1 MKAKRNHTMAVAVI
15 GISLVI
21 LIFSLGTI
29 WIGRS
34 AKNDTDD
41 AVRSVSLFYLNELAG
56 RREQVVNNN
65 LQGNIEVIH
74 TAIEL
79 MTEDDLSDKAH
90 LAAYQSRMKKLFK
103 LDKFAF
109 VDTEGL
115 IYTSLGTE
123 SNIDAYHFDYRTLT
137 GADISVL
144 SREGAEKQ
152 VIIAVPV
159 DLSMKGKHLSVCFM
173 AINMSEMLA
182 GISMDSQSSDS
193 TFSNLYA
200 SDGSPLTSQV
210 LGGLAAEDNLL
221 EALRRAEF
229 DNGSSREQVIS
240 DFAEGRSG
248 AVSFRYS
255 GTHETL
261 SYTPVSGTDWL
272 LTYLI
277 RESVITSRIGSV
289 SNSILQKSVIQ
300 SVLTVLVLLAMFL
313 FIIHQIRK
321 NSQLE
326 LEKETADAENRIK
339 QEEIERRL
347 ALQDALKAALDTA
360 EAANKAKTTFLSN
373 MSHEIRTPMN
383 AIIGL
388 DNIALS
394 DPGISD
400 RTREHLTKIGVS
412 ANHLL
417 SIINDILDMSR
428 IESGRMVIRNEEFSF
443 PKLLEQVNTII
454 SGQCRDK
461 DIEYTCRTSGKID
474 EYYIG
479 DDMKLR
485 QVMINILG
493 NAVKFTPSG
502 GKVTFLVEE
511 MARYDGK
518 ATLRLTFSDTGIGM
532 SKEYL
537 PKLFEAF
544 TQEDSSTTSKYG
556 STGLGMPI
564 TKSIVELMNGHIEV
578 ESEKGKGTTFT
589 VTVTLTESAH
599 SRETRNMDSIR
610 PGDMNVLVIDDDPI
624 ACEHAKVV
632 LGQVGISCET
642 ASSGREALEMVNMH
656 HARRSDYHLILVDWK
671 MPEMDGLETTREIR
685 SILGTDTPIIILT
698 SYNWDEIVEEARA
711 AGVDTFV
718 AKPLFAGT
726 VLDEFRDAFDRKSE
740 AQNEIKA
747 DLEGRRVLLAEDVEV
762 NADIMV
768 MVLAMRGV
776 TADVAENGRIAL
788 EKFSAQPEGT
798 YDAILMD
805 MRMPEMD
812 GLEATRAIRALD
824 RADSKTVPIIALT
837 ANAFDEDVQRSL
849 QAGLNA
855 HLSKPVDPDT
865 LFETLESLIKP

>member
-21 LIFSLGTI
+21 LIFALGTI
-29 WIGRS
+29 WIGRN
-34 AKNDTDD
+34 AKKDTED
-41 AVRSVSLFYLNELAG
+41 AVRSVSQFYLNELAG

-79 MTEDDLSDKAH
+79 MSEDDLSDKAH
-90 LAAYQSRMKKLFK
+90 LEAYQSRMKKLFK

-137 GADISVL
+137 EADISVL
-144 SREGAEKQ
+144 NREGAEKQ

-159 DLSMKGKHLSVCFM
+159 DVSLEGKRLSVCFM
-173 AINMSEMLA
+173 AIDMSEMLA

-200 SDGSPLTSQV
+200 SDGSPLTNQV

-221 EALRRAEF
+221 EALSRAEF
-229 DNGSSREQVIS
+229 DNNSSWEQVIS

-518 ATLRLTFSDTGIGM
+518 ATLRLTFSDTGIG
-532 SKEYL
+532 
-537 PKLFEAF
+537 
-544 TQEDSSTTSKYG
+544 
-556 STGLGMPI
+556 
-564 TKSIVELMNGHIEV
+564 
-578 ESEKGKGTTFT
+578 
-589 VTVTLTESAH
+589 
-599 SRETRNMDSIR
+599 R
-610 PGDMNVLVIDDDPI
+610 
-624 ACEHAKVV
+624 
-632 LGQVGISCET
+632 
-642 ASSGREALEMVNMH
+642 ASWN
-656 HARRSDYHLILVDWK
+656 
-671 MPEMDGLETTREIR
+671 
-685 SILGTDTPIIILT
+685 
-698 SYNWDEIVEEARA
+698 
-711 AGVDTFV
+711 
-718 AKPLFAGT
+718 
-726 VLDEFRDAFDRKSE
+726 
-740 AQNEIKA
+740 
-747 DLEGRRVLLAEDVEV
+747 
-762 NADIMV
+762 
-768 MVLAMRGV
+768 
-776 TADVAENGRIAL
+776 
-788 EKFSAQPEGT
+788 
-798 YDAILMD
+798 
-805 MRMPEMD
+805 
-812 GLEATRAIRALD
+812 
-824 RADSKTVPIIALT
+824 
-837 ANAFDEDVQRSL
+837 
-849 QAGLNA
+849 
-855 HLSKPVDPDT
+855 
-865 LFETLESLIKP
+865 